1 MDVLAGIFSI
11 SILSRVLNLAMP
23 LIFAALG
30 GMFSERSGVINIA
43 LEGKMLMGA
52 FVAVVAS
59 YFTGNPWLGVL
70 AAALVGAIVGL
81 LHAWLSIDLKANQV
95 VSATAVNILAVGI
108 TNVLLLAI
116 WHQPGASPLVDRIYP
131 IRVPLLADLP
141 VVGVLFESQ
150 NLLAYAGL
158 ALVPVTYFV
167 LFRTPWGLRVR
178 AVGEHPRAA
187 DTVGVNVRRMR
198 YMSVIISGMLAG
210 LGGAYLSVAQ
220 LAVFTKQ
227 MTAGRGFIA
236 LGAMIFGKW
245 RPWGVRGSGVL
256 SGLADAVQR
265 VLQPQGVPIPSQILR
280 GLPYVFAMIA
290 LASFVGKA
298 VAPAAI
304 GQPYEV
310 G

>member
-1 MDVLAGIFSI
+1 M
-11 SILSRVLNLAMP
+11 
-23 LIFAALG
+23 
-30 GMFSERSGVINIA
+30 
-43 LEGKMLMGA
+43 
-52 FVAVVAS
+52 
-59 YFTGNPWLGVL
+59 
-70 AAALVGAIVGL
+70 
-81 LHAWLSIDLKANQV
+81 
-95 VSATAVNILAVGI
+95 
-108 TNVLLLAI
+108 
-116 WHQPGASPLVDRIYP
+116 
-131 IRVPLLADLP
+131 
-141 VVGVLFESQ
+141 LFESQ

-245 RPWGVRGSGVL
+245 RPWGVLGACLLFGF
-256 SGLADAVQR
+256 ADAVQL
-265 VLQPQGVPIPSQILR
+265 VLQAQGVPIPSQILTA
-280 GLPYVFAMIA
+280 LPYVFAMVA